1 VAGCHG
7 WRSGCD
13 RRHLDLY
20 SDDPD
25 SQVERLVGLGA
36 EWVRG
41 VTEPDDTYVVLLDA
55 EGNEFCVVAV
65 DSP

>member
-1 VAGCHG
+1 M
-7 WRSGCD
+7 
-13 RRHLDLY
+13 HLDLY

-25 SQVERLVGLGA
+25 SQVEPLVGLGA

-41 VTEPDDTYVVLLDA
+41 VTEPDDTYVVLLHP